1 MKSISA
7 EDISAKA
14 LAGGQAGA
22 GMVGEGLLEEQQWK
36 KLLECDVM
44 GEREDTDNKGEGFAL
59 VLAEVC
65 GHSSHFLFLPLR
77 CPVESRDVIT
87 GVEERYFCAIKP
99 HELLDMVE

>member
-1 MKSISA
+1 MKSVSA

-14 LAGGQAGA
+14 LAGA
-22 GMVGEGLLEEQQWK
+22 GMVGEGLLEEQQWP

-65 GHSSHFLFLPLR
+65 RLISFPFSSPEMS
-77 CPVESRDVIT
+77 C
-87 GVEERYFCAIKP
+87 
-99 HELLDMVE
+99 

>member
-7 EDISAKA
+7 EHISAKA

-22 GMVGEGLLEEQQWK
+22 GMVGEGLLEEQQWP

-65 GHSSHFLFLPLR
+65 RHSSRFRFLPLR
-77 CPVESRDVIT
+77 CPAESRDVII

-99 HELLDMVE
+99 HELLDIME